1 MFPAPRSSSSFSG
14 VQLLLTADGSSLSC
28 SGSRVIPLRLGNH
41 RFEWPF
47 QLAPVAVPI
56 LGADFLKHY
65 KLLLDVSNQRVFSAD
80 SPTSPSIIL
89 PTSPDST
96 SAPLKANLLAT
107 PKCISDLLAE
117 FPDVVSSDGFTASKP
132 RPPVFAKARRLD
144 PEKLASVK
152 KEFSAMEKAGIIRR
166 SNSPWSSPLHM
177 VKKKDGGWRPCG
189 DYRGLNIVTV
199 PNRYPLPNIADFT
212 TRVSGSTIFSK
223 LNLQKGYYQVPM
235 AEEDI
240 CKTAIITLFGM
251 FEFLRL
257 PFGLRNVRNTFQRM
271 MDSILGD
278 LPYCFTYVDDIL
290 VFSSSLEEHVEHLCQ
305 VFLLCRQHGQHQEP
319 QRTTLLHQ
327 DPLNGDT
334 SKTPHQEPERT
345 TLLHQDPLNGDT
357 SETPHQEYTF
367 PPFPPNR
374 TFTKWF
380 LEAIKK
386 NDVLDI
392 EATNQMFKIISL
404 TNKDFVRY
412 NCSALRFARRTAI
425 DLLNSST
432 NMYAPPSIPDPSAN
446 PVSPINP
453 GPQRTT
459 PLHQNPLNG
468 DTFETPHQEYIFP
481 PSPPNH
487 PIQTLTKWFLEA
499 IKKNDLLDI
508 EATNQMLMIISTNA
522 DFVRYDCSAL
532 CAARRTAMGL
542 LNSCTNQIL

>member
-1 MFPAPRSSSSFSG
+1 MFTPSPVPQRSSYRSTPWDHLVPTAPAVLLHPTPAAARKTVPSLQPCVIIIIPGGPRLRSVEPLFLVWKLVRRQEDVHTLPARLLPPLLCSRRFLIDSGATVSVFPAPRSSSSFSG

-65 KLLLDVSNQRVFSAD
+65 NLLLDVSNQRVFSAD

-107 PKCISDLLAE
+107 PKCISDLLAK

-132 RPPVFAKARRLD
+132 RHGVTHHLLMQPGPPVFAKARRLD

-257 PFGLRNVRNTFQRM
+257 PLASGTWGTPSREWW
-271 MDSILGD
+271 IL
-278 LPYCFTYVDDIL
+278 
-290 VFSSSLEEHVEHLCQ
+290 SSEI
-305 VFLLCRQHGQHQEP
+305 FLI
-319 QRTTLLHQ
+319 
-327 DPLNGDT
+327 
-334 SKTPHQEPERT
+334 
-345 TLLHQDPLNGDT
+345 
-357 SETPHQEYTF
+357 
-367 PPFPPNR
+367 
-374 TFTKWF
+374 
-380 LEAIKK
+380 A
-386 NDVLDI
+386 
-392 EATNQMFKIISL
+392 
-404 TNKDFVRY
+404 
-412 NCSALRFARRTAI
+412 
-425 DLLNSST
+425 
-432 NMYAPPSIPDPSAN
+432 
-446 PVSPINP
+446 SP
-453 GPQRTT
+453 T
-459 PLHQNPLNG
+459 
-468 DTFETPHQEYIFP
+468 
-481 PSPPNH
+481 
-487 PIQTLTKWFLEA
+487 
-499 IKKNDLLDI
+499 
-508 EATNQMLMIISTNA
+508 LMISW
-522 DFVRYDCSAL
+522 CL
-532 CAARRTAMGL
+532 AAA
-542 LNSCTNQIL
+542 